1 MSSKEFRPGASTLV
15 GYRDEMAT
23 PAATPGKRTLTE
35 SLPPAAAKSEPKGGG
50 TAKGNDDG
58 GTGDVATGG
67 SGAIKAPGTPQA
79 GDAGK
84 ADAGKTDAGKTDA
97 GAKQTTPAVPM
108 DTGGTAFAATHV
120 TPSFVLSESEGARSN
135 SDPATTRT
143 ANPTFTGKVVKD
155 GSVWRYQITS
165 AESKGTIN
173 LVYYTADHYPAPTP
187 NDDSGDLSNVTKTNY
202 ADIITDLKDH
212 RTIVAGN
219 WSSYRRTYLHEHYHW
234 ETEWQG
240 QVKAFLITAE
250 NEIAKLSSSAATE
263 SDASTKLAP
272 KAKKIFDDQMKA
284 ARKAYNDLP
293 DTPGSA
299 PYIAGAAGVD
309 ALIKR
314 IEAHAKSNSW

>member
-1 MSSKEFRPGASTLV
+1 MSNKEFRPGASTLV
-15 GYRDEMAT
+15 GYGDEVAT

-58 GTGDVATGG
+58 GTGDVVTGG
-67 SGAIKAPGTPQA
+67 GGGAIKAPGTPQA
-79 GDAGK
+79 SEAGK
-84 ADAGKTDAGKTDA
+84 AEAGS
-97 GAKQTTPAVPM
+97 KQTTPAVPM
-108 DTGGTAFAATHV
+108 DTGGTAFAATDV

-135 SDPATTRT
+135 SDPATTRA

-155 GSVWRYQITS
+155 GSVWRYQLTS
-165 AESKGTIN
+165 VESKGTIN

-202 ADIITDLKDH
+202 ADIIKDLKDH

-240 QVKAFLITAE
+240 QVRAFLITAE

-263 SDASTKLAP
+263 ADASTELAP
-272 KAKKIFDDQMKA
+272 KAKKIVDDQMKA

-314 IEAHAKSNSW
+314 IEAHAKSSSW